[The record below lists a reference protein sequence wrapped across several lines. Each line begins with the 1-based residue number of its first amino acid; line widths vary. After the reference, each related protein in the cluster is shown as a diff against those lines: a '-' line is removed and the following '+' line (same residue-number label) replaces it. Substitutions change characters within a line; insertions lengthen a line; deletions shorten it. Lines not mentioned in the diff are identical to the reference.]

1 MPLTPEA
8 STVRVG
14 ILPLTDAAPII
25 VGRDLGFF
33 YRRGLDVE
41 ISLESSWAS
50 VRDKLAAGLIDAA
63 QMLAPMP
70 LAASCGLDGFGVAMI
85 TALSLNLNGNAITVS
100 RSLFER
106 MAIQEPDPLQA
117 GAALKRVLDA
127 DRAIGAPPHVFAHVY
142 PFSPHHYELRYWL
155 AGCGIDPD
163 EDLELVAIPPA
174 QMVAHLHEGRIDG
187 FCVGAPWST
196 QAELNGTGHIIVSKH
211 QIWNNSPEKVLGVTQ
226 EWADAHPNTHLSL
239 IAALIEAAR
248 WLDLPENRDTAA
260 RLLSASGYLDAE
272 PEIVRHSLTPGLSR
286 PDSDPGLVFHAGAA
300 TFPWRSHAQWY
311 LAQMQRWKHLDP
323 ETDRKATAEAVY
335 RPDIYRAA
343 AQLVGEPAPKAD
355 VKPEGLHATLWQAP
369 TEEGAMTMGSDRFF
383 DGQRFE
389 PEE

>member
-1 MPLTPEA
+1 MSLNPEI
-8 STVRVG
+8 STVRIG
-14 ILPLTDAAPII
+14 ILPLSDAIPII
-25 VGRDLGFF
+25 VARDLGFF

-50 VRDKLAAGLIDAA
+50 VRDKLAAGMIDAA

-70 LAASCGLDGFGVAMI
+70 LAASCGLDGIGVAMI

-100 RSLFER
+100 RSLFDR
-106 MAIQEPDPLQA
+106 MNVDEPDPAQA

-127 DRAIGAPPHVFAHVY
+127 DRSVGAPPHVFAHVY

-155 AGCGIDPD
+155 AGCGINPD
-163 EDLELVAIPPA
+163 EDLELVVIPPA
-174 QMVAHLHEGRIDG
+174 QMVAHMREGRIDG

-196 QAELNGTGHIIVSKH
+196 QAELDGTGRILVSKH
-211 QIWNNSPEKVLGVTQ
+211 QIWNNSPEKVLGVTE
-226 EWADAHPNTHLSL
+226 EWANSHPDTHLSL

-260 RLLSASGYLDAE
+260 RLLTASDYLEADQ
-272 PEIVRHSLTPGLSR
+272 EILRHSLTPGLST
-286 PDSDPGLVFHAGAA
+286 PDRDPGLVFHAGAA

-311 LAQMQRWKHLDP
+311 LAQMQRWNHLSA
-323 ETDRKATAEAVY
+323 TADRKAIAESVY

-343 AQLVGEPAPKAD
+343 ARLVGEPAPTED
-355 VKPEGLHATLWQAP
+355 LKPEGLHATLWQVP
-369 TEEGAMTMGSDRFF
+369 TEDGAMTMGSDRFF
-383 DGQRFE
+383 DGQRFD
-389 PEE
+389 PDT